1 MESQIN
7 TVWRRIK
14 IIGTAFSTTSEST
27 GQSSIAGGC
36 IDTEK
41 QAARAY
47 DKTAKKHRGKFAV
60 LNFV

>member
-1 MESQIN
+1 MESQIKAA
-7 TVWRRIK
+7 RRRMK
-14 IIGTAFSTTSEST
+14 IIGTAFSTTNEST
-27 GQSSIAGGC
+27 SQSSIAGGC

-47 DKTAKKHRGKFAV
+47 DQAAKKQRGKFAV